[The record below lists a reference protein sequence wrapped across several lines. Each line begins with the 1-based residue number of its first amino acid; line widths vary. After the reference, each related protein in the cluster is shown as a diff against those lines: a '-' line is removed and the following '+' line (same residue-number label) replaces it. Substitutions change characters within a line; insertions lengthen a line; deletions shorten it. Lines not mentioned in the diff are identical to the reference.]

1 MNILPL
7 PLPVARALQKLA
19 RDISLARRRRRL
31 SQAALAQRSGVS
43 ERSVRRL
50 ESGDPGCSLEHLAR
64 ILQVL
69 GEIERLERLFDT
81 GADTLGLLL
90 MDEALPRKI
99 RPRKSSG
106 AT

>member
-1 MNILPL
+1 LKTLPL
-7 PLPVARALQKLA
+7 PLAVARALQKLSA
-19 RDISLARRRRRL
+19 DLSLARRRRRL
-31 SQAALAQRSGVS
+31 SQSDLAQRSGVS
-43 ERSVRRL
+43 ERSIRRL
-50 ESGDPGCSLEHLAR
+50 ESGDPGCSLENLAR

-81 GADTLGLLL
+81 GTDELGLLL
-90 MDEALPRKI
+90 MNEALPRKI

>member
-1 MNILPL
+1 METL
-7 PLPVARALQKLA
+7 PLPVPAARALQKLA

-43 ERSVRRL
+43 ERSIRRL
-50 ESGDPGCSLEHLAR
+50 EGGDSGCSLEHLAR

-69 GEIERLERLFDT
+69 GEIERLERLLD
-81 GADTLGLLL
+81 GSADTLGLLL